1 MTAAQSKWNGLLQSS
16 LKFYGNNRTAIS
28 RAIYITTFLSIINRY
43 RISAHD
49 QTKRKQK
56 KKPPV
61 AGRDSSAEKVEV
73 DAVFLKR
80 LYRLLR
86 IIMPNGIL
94 KSREFWLLAMHSAF
108 LVLRTLLSLYVA
120 TLDGKLVASLVKGRG
135 REFLLGLI
143 WWMCVAVPATFTNS
157 MLQYLQGT
165 LAVRFRTRLTAYV
178 LERYLPVNTSS
189 EKDKE
194 DEEVDDGKN
203 KLLLENQTQF
213 SEEVSNK
220 TLIEKEAINIT
231 ANVTGSDIR
240 RRKQQRQQQ
249 KKHLTTP
256 MYYAIHNLDD
266 RIANADQLITADI
279 ARFSSSLAQLYSN
292 LAKPILDMFLY
303 SWQLS
308 RSVGGESLFVIG
320 MMIQVSAHILRVL
333 TPPFGK
339 YVAQE
344 AALEGDFRFQHTR
357 VIEASEEIAL
367 YRGQLTEKLKLDKS
381 YFALIKHVNRILRR
395 RLVHGFFEDFVIK
408 YFWGALGL
416 ILCSVPVFLKPMV
429 AKVLAPELFTKDG
442 FEESVMMGDRTQSF
456 VTNRRLLMQSSDA
469 FGRIMFSYKE
479 IAQLAGYTSR
489 VTLLLDVMEDIQ
501 NGKMVKQMMTAD
513 QSRTK
518 STVTDISSQENQ
530 AETENTEE
538 STLTVIDQSKKTYG
552 KVTLGEDIIFKNVP
566 IVSPNGDVL
575 IPSLSFEERQGHHL
589 LIVGPNGSGK
599 SSLFRILGGLWPVHG
614 GELIKPPSSDIF
626 YIPQRPYLSKGTLR
640 QQIIYPCSEKDNHVS
655 DDELLEI
662 LKVVEIDELIDT
674 SGNQEGNNTSHGY
687 TWDSEREWKEELSM
701 GVQQRIAMARLFY
714 HSPKFAILDE
724 CTSSVSLEIERVMYT
739 HATQL
744 GISLMTV
751 SHRPSLW
758 QYHDKILQFDGH
770 GGYIFTDLDAEK
782 RLKLEE
788 EKLRLD
794 LNLRSVP
801 DMEARLKML
810 KELN

>member
-1 MTAAQSKWNGLLQSS
+1 MSNMTAAQSKWNGLLQSS
-16 LKFYGNNRTAIS
+16 LKFYGNNRKAIS

-43 RISAHD
+43 RISAYD
-49 QTKRKQK
+49 QTKRKK
-56 KKPPV
+56 KSTV
-61 AGRDSSAEKVEV
+61 AGKDSSSSADKVDV

-80 LYRLLR
+80 LYRLLK
-86 IIMPNGIL
+86 IIMPHGIL
-94 KSREFWLLAMHSAF
+94 KSKEFWLLAMHSAF

-143 WWMCVAVPATFTNS
+143 WWMCVAIPATFTNS

-178 LERYLPVNTSS
+178 LERYLPVQNNT
-189 EKDKE
+189 EEDEKE
-194 DEEVDDGKN
+194 DEKTPKN

-213 SEEVSNK
+213 TEEQPRK
-220 TLIEKEAINIT
+220 TLNERETTISTNI
-231 ANVTGSDIR
+231 TGSDIR
-240 RRKQQRQQQ
+240 RRKQRQQ
-249 KKHLTTP
+249 KKHLSTP

-320 MMIQVSAHILRVL
+320 MLIQVSAHILRVL

-344 AALEGDFRFQHTR
+344 AAFEGDFRFQHTR

-367 YRGQLTEKLKLDKS
+367 YRGQLTEKLKLDRS

-416 ILCSVPVFLKPMV
+416 VLCSVPVFLKPMV
-429 AKVLAPELFTKDG
+429 AKVLTPELFTKEG

-501 NGKMVKQMMTAD
+501 NGKMVKQMMTAE

-518 STVTDISSQENQ
+518 STVADISQGTQ
-530 AETENTEE
+530 ETENG

-575 IPSLSFEERQGHHL
+575 IPSLSFEERRGHHL

-599 SSLFRILGGLWPVHG
+599 SSLFRILGGLWPVYG

-640 QQIIYPCSEKDNHVS
+640 QQIIYPCSEKDNQVS
-655 DDELLEI
+655 DDELLDI
-662 LKVVEIDELIDT
+662 LRVVEIDEIINT
-674 SGNQEGNNTSHGY
+674 SGNPEGGHGY

-724 CTSSVSLEIERVMYT
+724 CTSSVSLEIERVMYM
-739 HATQL
+739 HATKL

-788 EKLRLD
+788 EKLKLD
-794 LNLRSVP
+794 LNLRAVP